1 MELAQAKEEQ
11 EKLDK
16 AASHL
21 SSQPAQAKRPK
32 LSPSVE
38 YLSLKLVDLDVD
50 AWSIVRDLLS
60 NHDYVQGLRDKLS
73 LSTGPG
79 AGKKPIK
86 AWLDDIITLYDPE
99 KLPELHGRMVIM
111 GLALLVPDLYKQL
124 SSNGFLAALEAEIKE
139 SLWDI
144 LSTRGIQLYVNDAV
158 TSHTDHPAKIDLL
171 GRKAFADALAIRLR
185 RIATELR
192 KTDPPQSF
200 MLNINGPWGAGKS
213 SLLNFLSEALKDDM
227 KSGKVDY
234 PGWVVVNFN
243 AWKHQR
249 IGLPWWSLLDSVF
262 RQSVSELRKRGL
274 RLRWRAFTIWIR
286 EQFWRLKA
294 GRTHYFLAVTIIF
307 GVLALLF
314 YLKVVSFPGLFT
326 ADEQRKLESASK
338 LITLAG
344 AFFTAAIALTRS
356 LVSGSARAAR
366 DFINTG
372 HDPMSEMTNHFVR
385 LVDSIKQPVAIF
397 IDDLDRC
404 NGNYVVDLIEGI
416 QTLCRDTAV
425 TFIVAADR
433 RWICSSYA
441 KAYDSF
447 ASYVDEPGRPL
458 GYLFLD
464 KIFQL
469 STSIPRM
476 SVDIQSEYWKRLL
489 SGSET
494 NIEKRLREAEEEA
507 AHARTGGSDTEQSII
522 DYTRKRKGDDPY
534 QVQAR
539 RGAAVLQLA
548 SQEVEAE
555 IEHAL
560 KDFASLLEPNPR
572 AMKRLINAYAVQRAI
587 ATLAGV
593 SIRREQL
600 ALWTITSLRWPLLTE
615 FLEEQPEMIEFLETD
630 EPLTETEL
638 AKNGV
643 PRSLRK
649 LFRDNEVLDVF
660 KGEGIGEKL
669 DKDAIVTCA
678 SLRAAGMGSSSV
690 VA

>member
-1 MELAQAKEEQ
+1 
-11 EKLDK
+11 
-16 AASHL
+16 
-21 SSQPAQAKRPK
+21 
-32 LSPSVE
+32 
-38 YLSLKLVDLDVD
+38 
-50 AWSIVRDLLS
+50 
-60 NHDYVQGLRDKLS
+60 
-73 LSTGPG
+73 
-79 AGKKPIK
+79 
-86 AWLDDIITLYDPE
+86 
-99 KLPELHGRMVIM
+99 
-111 GLALLVPDLYKQL
+111 
-124 SSNGFLAALEAEIKE
+124 
-139 SLWDI
+139 
-144 LSTRGIQLYVNDAV
+144 
-158 TSHTDHPAKIDLL
+158 
-171 GRKAFADALAIRLR
+171 
-185 RIATELR
+185 
-192 KTDPPQSF
+192 

-227 KSGKVDY
+227 KTDKVDY
-234 PGWVVVNFN
+234 PGWVIVNFN

-249 IGLPWWSLLDSVF
+249 VGLPWWSLLEAVF
-262 RQSVSELRKRGL
+262 RQSISQLWRRG
-274 RLRWRAFTIWIR
+274 LRWRASTIWIS

-294 GRTHYFLAVTIIF
+294 GRTHYFLAVTLIF
-307 GVLALLF
+307 GVVALLF
-314 YLKVVSFPGLFT
+314 YLEPDWILGLFT
-326 ADEQRKLESASK
+326 AEQQSRLESASK
-338 LITLAG
+338 TITLVS
-344 AFFTAAIALTRS
+344 AFFTAVVALTRS

-366 DFINTG
+366 DFMNTG
-372 HDPMSEMTNHFVR
+372 HDPMNEMTDHFVH

-404 NGNYVVDLIEGI
+404 NGNYVVDMIEGI

-476 SVDIQSEYWKRLL
+476 SLDIQSEYWKRLL

-494 NIEKRLREAEEEA
+494 EIEKQLRDAEEEA
-507 AHARTGGSDTEQSII
+507 RLRAQNSRTEASLINSTHRRDGEDA
-522 DYTRKRKGDDPY
+522 Y

-539 RGAAVLQLA
+539 RGAAVRRLA

-560 KDFASLLEPNPR
+560 RNFASLLEPNPR

-593 SIRREQL
+593 NIRREQL
-600 ALWTITSLRWPLLTE
+600 ALWTIASLRWPLLTE
-615 FLEEQPEMIEFLETD
+615 FLEEQPETIEFLD
-630 EPLTETEL
+630 GIEPLTEAEL
-638 AKNGV
+638 AQKGV
-643 PRSLRK
+643 PETLRK
-649 LFRDNEVLDVF
+649 LFRDKEVLEVF
-660 KGEGIGEKL
+660 KGEGIGEEL

-678 SLRAAGMGSSSV
+678 SLRSAGMGSSSV